1 MDNLLELSNQL
12 DNIKKKLTDK
22 EYKDLMELTK
32 KINDNKKRYVK
43 CLVGIIKLNIYE
55 KEDESDCCDDV
66 EMNMI
71 GNCYKHQ
78 GYDQTGTHNVYIT
91 PNVSFEEKIFEVREV
106 DDGAVHLDVDEN
118 WICNTQYDM
127 LKTDKYDHP
136 KYPDNSDYDIV
147 VYLCDMP

>member
-1 MDNLLELSNQL
+1 MENLLELSNQL
-12 DNIKKKLTDK
+12 DSIKEKLTDK

-43 CLVGIIKLNIYE
+43 CLVGIIQLNIYE
-55 KEDESDCCDDV
+55 KEDEN
-66 EMNMI
+66 NMELNMV
-71 GNCYKHQ
+71 GHCYKHQ
-78 GYDQTGTHNVYIT
+78 GYDQSGTHNVYIT

-106 DDGAVHLDVDEN
+106 DDGAVHLNVDEN

-127 LKTDKYDHP
+127 LKKYKYDHL
-136 KYPDNSDYDIV
+136 KFPDNSDYDIV

>member
-1 MDNLLELSNQL
+1 MENLLELSNQL
-12 DNIKKKLTDK
+12 DSIKEKLTDK

-43 CLVGIIKLNIYE
+43 CLVGIIQLNIYE
-55 KEDESDCCDDV
+55 KEEEDN
-66 EMNMI
+66 NMELNMV

-78 GYDQTGTHNVYIT
+78 GYDQSGTHNVYIT

-106 DDGAVHLDVDEN
+106 DDGTVHLNVDEN

-127 LKTDKYDHP
+127 LKKDKYDHLKFP
-136 KYPDNSDYDIV
+136 NNSDYDIV